1 MRFWGN
7 ASSSLFDVDAG
18 AEDMTRVLLL
28 QTSSKSLDVKK
39 NAPFFSAAAAA
50 LSHKSGENKKGDHP
64 EDVVVPFRRK
74 RKSARDE
81 MRDMMTMMM
90 MIDMAR

>member
-7 ASSSLFDVDAG
+7 ASSLFDVDDAD
-18 AEDMTRVLLL
+18 AEDTTRVL

-39 NAPFFSAAAAA
+39 NAPLFLAAA
-50 LSHKSGENKKGDHP
+50 LSQRGENKKGDPP

-74 RKSARDE
+74 RKSLARDE
-81 MRDMMTMMM
+81 MRDMMMMM
-90 MIDMAR
+90 MMMTIQMTR